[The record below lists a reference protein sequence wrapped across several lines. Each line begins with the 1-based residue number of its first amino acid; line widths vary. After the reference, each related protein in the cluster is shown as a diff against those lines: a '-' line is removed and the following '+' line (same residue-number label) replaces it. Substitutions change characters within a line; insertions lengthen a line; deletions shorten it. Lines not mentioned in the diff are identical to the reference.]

1 MSECFASLQVCGIR
15 VARLNAAGAPVA
27 GSSSGYVSDAM
38 ISVDVGLEV
47 TTGDDL
53 EVKNGC
59 GSLCAAFKDCDR
71 LKRVTLGMTLCQL
84 DTELIELL
92 TGATTFTSG
101 GSAIGL
107 QLPSTGADCPV
118 GASFEVWTK
127 AWDGGEQGVAA
138 SVGGATYFHFVF
150 PRTKWRIGNFTLEN
164 KFLEAKLEGFG
175 EENSQITANGPFND
189 WPAAV
194 AGAGGVTRIGGW
206 FYDDAPPTAQ
216 CGYIPVA
223 AGS

>member
-15 VARLNAAGAPVA
+15 VARLDAAGVGIPGAA
-27 GSSSGYVSDAM
+27 SGYISDAM

-71 LKRVTLGMTLCQL
+71 LKRVTLGMSLCQL
-84 DTELIELL
+84 DTELIEIL
-92 TGATTFTSG
+92 TGASTFTDSG
-101 GSAIGL
+101 EVIGL
-107 QLPSTGADCPV
+107 QLPSTTADCPV

-127 AWDGGEQGVAA
+127 AWDGGEQGVAT

-150 PRTKWRIGNFTLEN
+150 PRTKWRVGNFTLEN
-164 KFLEAKLEGFG
+164 KFLEVKLEGFG
-175 EENSQITANGPFND
+175 EENSQITSNGPYND
-189 WPAAV
+189 WPTGV
-194 AGAGGVTRIGGW
+194 VNGGGVTHIGGW
-206 FYDDAPPTAQ
+206 FYDDAPPTAS
-216 CGYIPVA
+216 CGYVTVPS
-223 AGS
+223 GS